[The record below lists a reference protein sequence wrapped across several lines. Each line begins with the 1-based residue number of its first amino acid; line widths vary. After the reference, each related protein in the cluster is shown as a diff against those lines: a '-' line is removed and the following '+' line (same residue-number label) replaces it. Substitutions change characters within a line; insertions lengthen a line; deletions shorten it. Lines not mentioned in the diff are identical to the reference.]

1 MTLLPRT
8 LLWRSFLLISLLM
21 IISVAASF
29 QILRSYERE
38 PRARQ
43 LAQMVVSV
51 VNLTRAALVTA
62 NADKRRELLTD
73 LSEREGIRVYPAEPG
88 DILVPSPN
96 TPFVHTLHAEAR
108 RQLGEDTRFA
118 AGIGDLRGFFISFH
132 IDDDEYWVM
141 LPRERVERQF
151 PWQWLGWT
159 ALALLL
165 SLTGAWLI
173 VSRVNQ
179 PLKALA
185 AAAVDIG
192 KGKTPAPLP
201 ESGPFEIETLA
212 RSFNQMSQDLARLN
226 ADRAL
231 ILAGVSHDLR
241 TPLARLRLS
250 TEMSA
255 SDDALKLGM
264 IDDIGEMDSII
275 GQFLDFARTQNDEP
289 LEPTD
294 LAALA
299 HEVVEHQLHLG
310 HTVQANVEPVPV
322 QALRRTGIKRLI
334 SNLVDN
340 ALAYG
345 EKDVCI
351 ATRREGGKLIL
362 EVLDRGPGI
371 PPQEIE
377 RLKQPFTRLE
387 QARSGKGGS
396 GLGLAIVDRI
406 ARHHGGSFELLAREG
421 GGLIARVSLPLQE
434 GAALPRSRRAP
445 VSLSAQERAASPD
458 K

>member
-1 MTLLPRT
+1 MTLFPRT

-21 IISVAASF
+21 VISVTAWF

-62 NADKRRELLTD
+62 NADKRRALLLD
-73 LSEREGIRVYPAEPG
+73 LSDSEGIRVYPVEPG
-88 DILVPSPN
+88 DQLEPSPDV
-96 TPFVHTLHAEAR
+96 PFVQMLHAEIR
-108 RQLGEDTRFA
+108 RKLGEDTRFA
-118 AGIGDLRGFFISFH
+118 SGIGEQHGFFISFH

-141 LPRERVERQF
+141 LPRERIERQF

-159 ALALLL
+159 MLALLL
-165 SLTGAWLI
+165 SLIGAWLI
-173 VSRVNQ
+173 VSRINR

-185 AAAVDIG
+185 AAAADIG
-192 KGKTPAPLP
+192 RGKTPEPLP
-201 ESGPFEIETLA
+201 ESGPLEIQTLA
-212 RSFNQMSQDLARLN
+212 HSFNQMSQDLARLD

-255 SDDALKLGM
+255 SDEALKQGM
-264 IDDIGEMDSII
+264 IADIAEMDSII
-275 GQFLDFARTQNDEP
+275 GQFLDFARTQSEEP
-289 LEPTD
+289 LAPTD
-294 LAALA
+294 IAVLAREA
-299 HEVVEHQLHLG
+299 VEQQLRLG
-310 HTVQANVEPVPV
+310 HAVQANIEPVPER
-322 QALRRTGIKRLI
+322 ALRRMGIKRLI
-334 SNLVDN
+334 ANLVDN

-345 EKDVCI
+345 ERDVCV
-351 ATRREGGKLIL
+351 ATRSEGGKLIL

-371 PPQEIE
+371 PPQEAE

-406 ARHHGGSFELLAREG
+406 ARHHGGSFELLPRPG

-434 GAALPRSRRAP
+434 SAA
-445 VSLSAQERAASPD
+445 AADS
-458 K
+458 

>member
-1 MTLLPRT
+1 MSLLPRT

-21 IISVAASF
+21 IISAAAWF

-38 PRARQ
+38 PRAKQ
-43 LAQMVVSV
+43 MAQMVVSV

-62 NADKRRELLTD
+62 HADKRRALLAELSD
-73 LSEREGIRVYPAEPG
+73 REGIRIYPAEIG
-88 DILVPSPN
+88 DKLVQPAE
-96 TPFVHTLHAEAR
+96 TPFARLLHAEIR
-108 RQLGEDTRFA
+108 RQLGEDTRLA
-118 AGIGDLRGFFISFH
+118 SAIGEQRGFFITFH

-141 LPRERVERQF
+141 LPRERLERGF
-151 PWQWLGWT
+151 PWQWLGWS

-165 SLTGAWLI
+165 SLIGAWLI
-173 VSRVNQ
+173 VSRINQ

-185 AAAVDIG
+185 AAAADIG
-192 KGKTPAPLP
+192 KGKTPVPLP
-201 ESGPFEIETLA
+201 ESGPAEIETLA
-212 RSFNQMSQDLARLN
+212 RSFNQMSQDLARLD

-241 TPLARLRLS
+241 TPLSRLRLS

-255 SDDALKLGM
+255 SDEALKQGM
-264 IDDIGEMDSII
+264 IADIAEMDAII
-275 GQFLDFARTQNDEP
+275 GQFLDFARTQSEEP
-289 LEPTD
+289 TEPTD

-299 HEVVEHQLHLG
+299 REAVEQQLRLG
-310 HTVQANVEPVPV
+310 HALQAHIEPVPE
-322 QALRRTGIKRLI
+322 QALRRMGMKRLI
-334 SNLVDN
+334 ANLVDN

-345 EKDVCI
+345 EKDVCV
-351 ATRREGGKLIL
+351 ATRSEGGKLIL

-371 PPQEIE
+371 PREEAE

-406 ARHHGGSFELLAREG
+406 AHHHGGSLELLAREG
-421 GGLIARVSLPLQE
+421 GGLIARVSLPLRE
-434 GAALPRSRRAP
+434 SAAAP
-445 VSLSAQERAASPD
+445 G

>member
-1 MTLLPRT
+1 MSLVPRT

-21 IISVAASF
+21 IISVAAWF
-29 QILRSYERE
+29 QILRSYDRE

-62 NADKRRELLTD
+62 KADKRRELLAE
-73 LSEREGIRVYPAEPG
+73 LSEREGIRVYPAEAT
-88 DILVPSPN
+88 DMLLPSPDAA
-96 TPFVHTLHAEAR
+96 FVRMLHAEIR
-108 RQLGEDTRFA
+108 RKLGEDTRFA
-118 AGIGDLRGFFISFH
+118 SGIGELRGFFISFH
-132 IDDDEYWVM
+132 IDEDEYWVF

-165 SLTGAWLI
+165 SLIGAWLI
-173 VSRVNQ
+173 VSRINR

-185 AAAVDIG
+185 AAAGDIG
-192 KGKTPAPLP
+192 QGRTPPPLP
-201 ESGPFEIETLA
+201 ESGPVEIQTLA
-212 RSFNQMSQDLARLN
+212 HSFNRMSQDLARLD

-241 TPLARLRLS
+241 TPLSRLRLS

-255 SDDALKLGM
+255 SDETLKQGM
-264 IDDIGEMDSII
+264 IADIAEMDAII
-275 GQFLDFARTQNDEP
+275 GQFLDFARTQNAEP
-289 LEPTD
+289 LAPTD
-294 LAALA
+294 VAALA
-299 HEVVEHQLHLG
+299 REVLEHQERLG
-310 HTVQANVEPVPV
+310 HLLQSSIEATPV
-322 QALRRTGIKRLI
+322 QALRRTGVKRMI

-340 ALAYG
+340 AIAYG
-345 EKDVCI
+345 GEDVCV
-351 ATRREGGKLIL
+351 ATRSEGGSLII

-371 PPQEIE
+371 PPQEAE

-421 GGLIARVSLPLQE
+421 GGLVARVSLPLKP
-434 GAALPRSRRAP
+434 LT
-445 VSLSAQERAASPD
+445 SAERN
-458 K
+458 

>member
-1 MTLLPRT
+1 MNLAPRT

-21 IISVAASF
+21 VISAAAWF

-43 LAQMVVSV
+43 LAQMVVSM

-62 NADKRRELLTD
+62 KADKRRELLAE

-88 DILVPSPN
+88 DKPAVSPD
-96 TPFVHTLHAEAR
+96 TAFVRMLHAEIR
-108 RQLGEDTRFA
+108 RKLGEETRFA
-118 AGIGDLRGFFISFH
+118 FSSGEPRGFFISFH

-141 LPRERVERQF
+141 LPRERLERQF

-165 SLTGAWLI
+165 SLIGAWLI
-173 VSRVNQ
+173 VSRINR

-185 AAAVDIG
+185 AAAADIG
-192 KGKTPAPLP
+192 GGKTPAPLP
-201 ESGPFEIETLA
+201 ESGPVEIQTLA
-212 RSFNQMSQDLARLN
+212 RSFNHMSQDLARLD

-250 TEMSA
+250 AEMSA
-255 SDDALKLGM
+255 SDDKAEM
-264 IDDIGEMDSII
+264 IADIAEMDSII
-275 GQFLDFARTQNDEP
+275 GQFLDFARTESEEP
-289 LEPTD
+289 PAPTD

-299 HEVVEHQLHLG
+299 REAVEHQLRLG
-310 HTVQANVEPVPV
+310 QAVKADIEPVPE
-322 QALRRTGIKRLI
+322 QPLRRLGMKRLI
-334 SNLVDN
+334 SNLLEN
-340 ALAYG
+340 ALAHG
-345 EKDVCI
+345 GKEVCV
-351 ATRREGGKLIL
+351 ATRSEGGRLIL

-371 PPQEIE
+371 PAQETE

-406 ARHHGGSFELLAREG
+406 ARHHGGRLELLAREG
-421 GGLIARVSLPLQE
+421 GGLVARVSLP
-434 GAALPRSRRAP
+434 
-445 VSLSAQERAASPD
+445 AQESAATPD